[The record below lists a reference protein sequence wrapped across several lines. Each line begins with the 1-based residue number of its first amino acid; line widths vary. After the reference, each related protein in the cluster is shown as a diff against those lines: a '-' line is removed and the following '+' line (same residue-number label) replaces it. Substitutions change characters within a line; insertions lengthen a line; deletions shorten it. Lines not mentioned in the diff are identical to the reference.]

1 MNETVLGKDI
11 DKVENFNQKLV
22 DEACRDAETYIKDIL
37 STKDEL
43 EKKLALILSSLV
55 ILIGLV
61 SKFILENN
69 GVLLDGQVYYLAAGL
84 GLHIIAAMFCLS
96 GFLPSGYPP
105 LGTTPEYWLEID
117 LQDTSEDVL
126 TRHKVFILRD
136 SATSIK
142 AGVKSNTAKA
152 SQLRYTLIFLVVSL
166 VLMSVSVFLGL

>member
-1 MNETVLGKDI
+1 MNETALNKDMG
-11 DKVENFNQKLV
+11 KVENFNSELV

-69 GVLLDGQVYYLAAGL
+69 RVLLDEQVYYLAAGL
-84 GLHIIAAMFCLS
+84 GVHIIAAIFCLS

-105 LGTTPEYWLEID
+105 LGTTPDYWLEVD
-117 LQDTSEDVL
+117 LQDTSKDVL

-136 SATSIK
+136 SAISIK

-152 SQLRYTLIFLVVSL
+152 SRLRYTLILLVPSL
-166 VLMSVSVFLGL
+166 ILMSISVILGL

>member
-1 MNETVLGKDI
+1 MNETALDKDI
-11 DKVENFNQKLV
+11 DKVENFNKELV

-69 GVLLDGQVYYLAAGL
+69 GVLLDEQLYYLAAGL

-96 GFLPSGYPP
+96 GFLPSGYPA
-105 LGTTPEYWLEID
+105 LGTTPDYWVKVD

-126 TRHKVFILRD
+126 IRHKVVILR
-136 SATSIK
+136 SSEISIK
-142 AGVKSNTAKA
+142 AGVESNTAKA
-152 SQLRYTLIFLVVSL
+152 SLLKYTLILLVPSL
-166 VLMSVSVFLGL
+166 ILMSISVILGL